1 MSTIAAIRR
10 VIAARAK
17 RRVRVFAS
25 LLMVGGLIGIGSSA
39 VLAYRLAPLRPLIA
53 VDGAAFIAIF
63 AWTSAVGL
71 RLWREDPRGTNWAIL
86 LYALQIPS
94 LDVYGFKYDYF
105 TGVAVLMLYSPGG
118 SPVAF
123 DFGAAMALMF
133 DGDSPRFVLGVNVI
147 AIAACAV
154 IATSGRRKLWMHF

>member
-1 MSTIAAIRR
+1 MSTIAA
-10 VIAARAK
+10 RAN

-25 LLMVGGLIGIGSSA
+25 FLMVGGLIGIGSSA
-39 VLAYRLAPLRPLIA
+39 VLAYRVAPLRPLIA

-63 AWTSAVGL
+63 GWTSAVGL
-71 RLWREDPRGTNWAIL
+71 RLWRGDPRGTHWAIL

-94 LDVYGFKYDYF
+94 LEVYGFKYNYF
-105 TGVAVLMLYSPGG
+105 TGLAVLMLYSPSG

-123 DFGAAMALMF
+123 DFGAAMAFMF
-133 DGDSPRFVLGVNVI
+133 DGDSRRFVLGVNVI

-154 IATSGRRKLWMHF
+154 IAASGRRKLWMHS